1 MTAATTPQ
9 EPISNRD
16 QVILHYE
23 YHPDYIL
30 REQIRDAYWNDGG
43 LGIDRAIVAYSRPWN
58 LNLKDM
64 LQKAKLYSSIPS
76 GVTN

>member
-43 LGIDRAIVAYSRPWN
+43 LGIDRAIVAYSRP
-58 LNLKDM
+58 
-64 LQKAKLYSSIPS
+64 
-76 GVTN
+76 